1 MKNTSDAYLVVLD
14 GVQRL
19 LVMPRAG
26 LKPSVE
32 YIDLE
37 SVFNN
42 GTTPDLQEINL
53 VDIVSWAVERGYL
66 EDLVDRA
73 VTG

>member
-37 SVFNN
+37 SVFKN
-42 GTTPDLQEINL
+42 GTTPDLQEK
-53 VDIVSWAVERGYL
+53 
-66 EDLVDRA
+66 
-73 VTG
+73 T